1 MTALVLLIAAFLVVG
16 GSAVS
21 PRAERTV
28 GDLRLDM
35 TVVRWNVGL
44 AEPVAVTMN
53 VTNTSSQPVT
63 ITFGGQPYDVLVRQ
77 RGALVW
83 QWSHDKAFVQV
94 IRTIELAPGQARTYT
109 AVWDQRDLQGRQV
122 EAGPYDL
129 YWVFMAS
136 QRGSPKKVEVG
147 PIRVV
152 IGE

>member
-1 MTALVLLIAAFLVVG
+1 MTALVLLIAVFLIAG
-16 GSAVS
+16 GGA
-21 PRAERTV
+21 PAGRAERTV

-35 TVVRWNVGL
+35 TVARQNVGL
-44 AEPVAVTMN
+44 AEPVAVTMD

-63 ITFGGQPYDVLVRQ
+63 LTFGGQQYDVLVRQ

-94 IRTIELAPGQARTYT
+94 IRNVELGPGQARTYT

-122 EAGPYDL
+122 EAGAYDVSCVL
-129 YWVFMAS
+129 MAS
-136 QRGSPKKVEVG
+136 QRGSPQRVEVG

-152 IGE
+152 IGK